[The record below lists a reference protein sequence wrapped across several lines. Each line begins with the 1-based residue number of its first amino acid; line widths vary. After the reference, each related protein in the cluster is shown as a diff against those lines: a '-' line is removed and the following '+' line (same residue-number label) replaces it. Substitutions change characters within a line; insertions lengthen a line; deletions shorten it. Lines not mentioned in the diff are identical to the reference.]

1 MNTSF
6 IMAYHSHLTE
16 AMPWASG
23 PRGAQRGRLVV
34 ENVRILVKS
43 AAEHCALM
51 RIYVEKDAW
60 YLPFLGKILPV
71 DVFFFGKLSHWGH
84 WLFYSCAE
92 QSCATM

>member
-1 MNTSF
+1 
-6 IMAYHSHLTE
+6 
-16 AMPWASG
+16 MPWASG

-60 YLPFLGKILPV
+60 SSH
-71 DVFFFGKLSHWGH
+71 FGRFCQMFSIG
-84 WLFYSCAE
+84 
-92 QSCATM
+92 